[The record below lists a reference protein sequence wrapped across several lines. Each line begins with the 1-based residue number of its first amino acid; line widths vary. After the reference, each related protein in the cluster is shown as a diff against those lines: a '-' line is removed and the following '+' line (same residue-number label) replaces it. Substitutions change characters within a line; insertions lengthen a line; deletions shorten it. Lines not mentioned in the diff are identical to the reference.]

1 MRPSITGSYTSW
13 ARHYCVRCT
22 TPKTPDVT
30 VHPVPDR
37 CAAVAVPVGAAIRHV
52 TIPASGCGVRVAQ
65 GPGPGAG
72 GGLGRWAVVTLLVD
86 HQRPRSQFDEVGFA
100 ERVDDRVEVGLDQR
114 EEFGVGDVAGGDD
127 Q

>member
-1 MRPSITGSYTSW
+1 
-13 ARHYCVRCT
+13 
-22 TPKTPDVT
+22 
-30 VHPVPDR
+30 
-37 CAAVAVPVGAAIRHV
+37 
-52 TIPASGCGVRVAQ
+52 
-65 GPGPGAG
+65 
-72 GGLGRWAVVTLLVD
+72 VVTLLVD